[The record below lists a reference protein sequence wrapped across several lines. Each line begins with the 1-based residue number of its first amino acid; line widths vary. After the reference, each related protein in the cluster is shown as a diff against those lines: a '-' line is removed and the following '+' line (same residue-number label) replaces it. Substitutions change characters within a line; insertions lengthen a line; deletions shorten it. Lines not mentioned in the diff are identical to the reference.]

1 MDVWTFSLLA
11 GHSCPGA
18 DKCMARVNL
27 TTHLLE
33 DGPKQEFR
41 CFSATQEV
49 AFSNTRKAH
58 QHNFEKLRGCATT
71 QEMVEL
77 LIRSLPKKAMTIRV
91 HVSGDFFNQRYFD
104 AWQAVAALRPSVL
117 FYAYTKSIPFWAAHV
132 AKQGKTSP
140 NFRLTASIGGRYDA
154 FILPWMVTAL
164 VVEHPSE
171 ARKLKLPIDH
181 DDRYAQKA
189 TRNFALLLH
198 GAQKPGTK
206 QSRALKRM
214 RQEGVSY
221 GYAKA

>member
-1 MDVWTFSLLA
+1 MSFCGMWTACRKACAPRWLMSPKSLLKFSRGNAKLGMDVWTFSLLA

-77 LIRSLPKKAMTIRV
+77 LIRSLPKKALTIRV

-104 AWQAVAALRPSVL
+104 AWQAVAALRQ
-117 FYAYTKSIPFWAAHV
+117 IGRAHV
-132 AKQGKTSP
+132 
-140 NFRLTASIGGRYDA
+140 
-154 FILPWMVTAL
+154 
-164 VVEHPSE
+164 
-171 ARKLKLPIDH
+171 
-181 DDRYAQKA
+181 
-189 TRNFALLLH
+189 
-198 GAQKPGTK
+198 
-206 QSRALKRM
+206 
-214 RQEGVSY
+214 
-221 GYAKA
+221 